1 MGTDITGKAV
11 CLVIVTA
18 SLLILLWLY
27 AGNRGKNKKD
37 AVKVLVLAGMLGL
50 IICMTEQNE
59 QALGKDGRLE
69 KREAGKSAQSHELL
83 LDAEGI
89 LEVF

>member
-27 AGNRGKNKKD
+27 AGNREKK
-37 AVKVLVLAGMLGL
+37 
-50 IICMTEQNE
+50 
-59 QALGKDGRLE
+59 
-69 KREAGKSAQSHELL
+69 
-83 LDAEGI
+83 
-89 LEVF
+89 